1 MCSKTLATLSH
12 LLIARP
18 DTPRHSAIAYIWG
31 NLLKKDDLFRQVKE
45 IICFRAYTIYYGSF
59 VNET

>member
-1 MCSKTLATLSH
+1 
-12 LLIARP
+12 
-18 DTPRHSAIAYIWG
+18 
-31 NLLKKDDLFRQVKE
+31 LKKDDLFRQVKE